1 MWGVCNV
8 APTTGDLGVTG
19 SRLLLPGDPSR
30 TVMSLRMRATGV
42 HRMPPISSGAVDAAG
57 TALFDA
63 WVTSL
68 RACP

>member
-8 APTTGDLGVTG
+8 APTAGDLGVTG
-19 SRLLLPGDPSR
+19 ARLLLPGAPARS
-30 TVMSLRMRATGV
+30 VLSLRMRATGV
-42 HRMPPISSGAVDAAG
+42 HRMPPISSGVVDTAG
-57 TALFDA
+57 VGLFDA